1 MKKTRLVR
9 LRVQP
14 DPSQITK
21 NQRCSQG
28 PHSTHKI
35 VCCASQPSQTP
46 IQNQPKTHMASSTFA
61 NAIDALVA
69 ERDHQ
74 FILRVA
80 QDYNLNFEELNAKY
94 LETAAMA
101 IKVPRKYTKRAPKSV
116 TVIEVTEGTVP
127 AKAPKEPK
135 AKQCCT
141 AQTSKKEACKFSAL
155 KGEVF
160 CKRHLKQSLGEAAEP
175 SEPKAKKAP
184 KAPKKGPEPVHTH
197 VMDAEIHTDCELC
210 ESHGNPM
217 ATDIQQFEMVVPK
230 AAFTAPHTG
239 PIKVPSVDDRLA
251 AMLADADESELEE
264 DDDEFEVEPDVEP
277 EDDGDLG
284 EEEFED
290 EEDN

>member
-1 MKKTRLVR
+1 
-9 LRVQP
+9 
-14 DPSQITK
+14 
-21 NQRCSQG
+21 
-28 PHSTHKI
+28 
-35 VCCASQPSQTP
+35 
-46 IQNQPKTHMASSTFA
+46 MASSTFA

-69 ERDHQ
+69 ERDRQ

-80 QDYNLNFEELNAKY
+80 QDYNLNFEELNTKY

-101 IKVPRKYTKRAPKSV
+101 IKVPRKYTKRAPKAV

-127 AKAPKEPK
+127 AKAPKAPKEPK

-141 AQTSKKEACKFSAL
+141 AQTSKKEPCKFSAL

-175 SEPKAKKAP
+175 SEPKAKKVP

-197 VMDAEIHTDCELC
+197 VMDAEIHSDCELC

-217 ATDIQQFEMVVPK
+217 ATEIQQFEVVAAAPK
-230 AAFTAPHTG
+230 FTTPATG
-239 PIKVPSVDDRLA
+239 PIKVLGVEDRLA
-251 AMLADADESELEE
+251 AMLAEAAESDEDEAESDEELETAL
-264 DDDEFEVEPDVEP
+264 EVH
-277 EDDGDLG
+277 DDGSDLG